1 MCDNGETEGSN
12 SESEPW
18 AALIVGLIYEFIG
31 KNKNEK
37 PEDKY
42 RASQDDASRKTAYA
56 TIAIAAF
63 TAAILVL
70 GYFQYRVTNGQLVV
84 IQRQLD
90 DSEIQEAASITLRNF
105 GVNGFPDQPV
115 ISVDV
120 VNVGRTRADQV
131 TVDAGAYWVRGHDV
145 LALLNQ
151 VSSQFG
157 GRTIPNEFGFSI
169 EPNETPHNIVLPIQP
184 LPPPGMPKEAKLPT
198 REEFV
203 SGDVTTVLYVIG
215 SYRDVFKNIH
225 RVVDCGA
232 HFPASKGAFISCFS
246 SNRHYD
252 NQQ

>member
-90 DSEIQEAASITLRNF
+90 DSEIQEAAS
-105 GVNGFPDQPV
+105 
-115 ISVDV
+115 
-120 VNVGRTRADQV
+120 
-131 TVDAGAYWVRGHDV
+131 HH
-145 LALLNQ
+145 
-151 VSSQFG
+151 SQKF
-157 GRTIPNEFGFSI
+157 R
-169 EPNETPHNIVLPIQP
+169 
-184 LPPPGMPKEAKLPT
+184 
-198 REEFV
+198 R
-203 SGDVTTVLYVIG
+203 
-215 SYRDVFKNIH
+215 
-225 RVVDCGA
+225 
-232 HFPASKGAFISCFS
+232 
-246 SNRHYD
+246 
-252 NQQ
+252 